1 MELRMTDLYISYSTR
16 ERHWVSQLVSA
27 LESEGYSVWWEHVA
41 VLGDDV
47 RPDSQNALA
56 AAQYVVA
63 VWSPLA
69 VDDYW
74 VLQDAKRA
82 QESMKLLSV
91 CHKSAELPSAFYS
104 SEVANLKHWKNGDAR
119 DPAYKNF
126 ADKLKTIIKPS
137 QPSKSE
143 QKQALKER
151 KQRMKNEQS
160 KRQIFVDLSEDRVI
174 QLRN

>member
-1 MELRMTDLYISYSTR
+1 MTDLYISYSMR

-47 RPDSQNALA
+47 RPDSQNALDS
-56 AAQYVVA
+56 AQYVVA

-82 QESMKLLSV
+82 QESVKLLSV
-91 CHKSAELPSAFYS
+91 SYKSAELPSAFYS
-104 SEVANLKHWKNGDAR
+104 SEVADLKQWRGGDKS
-119 DPAYKNF
+119 DPAYQHF
-126 ADKLKTIIKPS
+126 VSQLKAIIKPS
-137 QPSKSE
+137 QPSE
-143 QKQALKER
+143 QERKQALKER
-151 KQRMKNEQS
+151 KQRIQNEQL
-160 KRQIFVDLSEDRVI
+160 KRQVFVDLSDEAAI
-174 QLRN
+174 SLRG